1 LGTLIEGYANT
12 YCYTKTLFERS
23 MNKKVGNMPAC
34 IVRPSMVGPSVSEPY
49 EGWIDTLAA
58 VGGPIFFGGLG
69 VFNY

>member
-1 LGTLIEGYANT
+1 
-12 YCYTKTLFERS
+12 
-23 MNKKVGNMPAC
+23 MNKKVGNMPSC